1 MKIVPVVRKAILK
14 EIDEEYEDM
23 LYWLSRPPQERIAE
37 VTRLIHL
44 TIKPGQRMDKTMVV
58 RRQLHPENDDD
69 NKEK

>member
-37 VTRLIHL
+37 VTRLISHSL
-44 TIKPGQRMDKTMVV
+44 KPGQQMDKTMVV
-58 RRQLHPENDDD
+58 KRKLHP
-69 NKEK
+69 